1 MNVDQAQ
8 WLLTQIEALSG
19 QQWPR
24 GAAEAWADLLV
35 KTDVDDALQAVH
47 EWYDQAEPASTR
59 ITPGYIRR
67 RAGVIAENRGRAQRR
82 ALGPAT
88 PTGSDGQPVTP
99 PNATYL
105 RARAQLAR
113 KLDMNRALADSSA
126 A

>member
-8 WLLTQIEALSG
+8 WLLTKIEALSG
-19 QQWPR
+19 QQWPA
-24 GAAEAWADLLV
+24 GAAEAWVDLLD
-35 KTDVDDALQAVH
+35 KTAVDDALQAVK
-47 EWYDQAEPASTR
+47 EWFDQAEPPSAR

-82 ALGPAT
+82 ALGTGQPV
-88 PTGSDGQPVTP
+88 GSDGQPVTP
-99 PNATYL
+99 PNAAYL

-113 KLDMNRALADSSA
+113 KLDMNRALASSDA